1 MLWMARASPSD
12 TCRSKSKRPSVTG
25 TLLSASLPSSVTRS
39 VFAQDG
45 QFPLERCATRSP
57 SPAFVTD
64 TVTFGPDSCRSSVLQ
79 PAASAG
85 IATHTSTSRHM
96 RRR

>member
-1 MLWMARASPSD
+1 VQIEVEAAL
-12 TCRSKSKRPSVTG
+12 VTG
-25 TLLSASLPSSVTRS
+25 TLLSASLPSSVTRT

-85 IATHTSTSRHM
+85 IVMHTSTSRLM